1 MIPQPPHNADAAP
14 PGLLGHPAFRSLESE
29 LTTVRL
35 KGGETLFLAGEPGD
49 ALYVVVFGRLRA
61 LLTGGPW
68 GDRVLGEIG
77 RGESVGEMALLTGEP
92 RSATV
97 VAVRDTELVKLS
109 SDAFQRLVQRDP
121 NVMLDLVRLIIA
133 RYQRVIRPSERYQSV
148 AVALALVPC
157 TADVPI
163 KNFSGDL
170 VRALSRTRKVF
181 AMDADGVERHRG
193 VRADE
198 SGFESPE
205 LAGWLQEQELR
216 HEYAVYTADP
226 RPSAWTRMCVR
237 QADLVLLVG
246 AAGGVAQM
254 DRGLLHLVRADETRR
269 ELALLYDPVRQAP
282 QHAAEWLS
290 LLPFTAHHHVDPAQ
304 SRDYERLARMLT
316 GHAIGLVLGGGGAR
330 GLAHIGVIQALE
342 EARIPVDLV
351 GGTSIG
357 AVIGGQLASG
367 WTSARILAETR
378 KMLVEGGSLNDY
390 TVPVIALLRG
400 RRFFGML
407 RKLYGDRRIEDLPIG
422 YFCISTNLSQS
433 TCMVHRSGLL
443 QKWVA
448 ASMAVPGM
456 GPPIFDGRDVLVDGG
471 VVNNLPVDIMRGFA
485 RGPVFASNVSPRVEM
500 RLDREYPDFPSP
512 WRVLFSWVNPWGT
525 PMQVPGIAS
534 ILTRT
539 VSLRQRTAE
548 AVEQDDA
555 DLLFEPPSGGHRFLD
570 WHAFDRIVDA
580 SYHSAMATLE
590 RWSRQGN
597 PPSLPGTGA
606 QDV

>member
-1 MIPQPPHNADAAP
+1 MTFQPPHNADAAL

-29 LTTVRL
+29 LQIVRL

-61 LLTGGPW
+61 LLTGGPQ

-109 SDAFQRLVQRDP
+109 SDAFQHLVQRDP
-121 NVMLDLVRLIIA
+121 NVMLELVRLIIA
-133 RYQRVIRPSERYQSV
+133 RYQRVIRPSDRYQS
-148 AVALALVPC
+148 VALALVPC
-157 TADVPI
+157 SSDVPI
-163 KNFSGDL
+163 KDFSDGL
-170 VRALSRTRKVF
+170 VRALSQTRRVF

-193 VRADE
+193 VRPDQ
-198 SGFESPE
+198 SDSDGPE
-205 LAGWLQEQELR
+205 LAGWLQEHELR
-216 HEYAVYTADP
+216 HDYAVYAADP

-237 QADLVLLVG
+237 QADIVLLVG
-246 AAGGVAQM
+246 ATEGIAQM
-254 DRGLLHLVRADETRR
+254 DPGLLDLVRADETRR
-269 ELALLYDPVRQAP
+269 ELALLCDPARQAP

-290 LLPFTAHHHVDPAQ
+290 RLPFTAHHHVNPELPQ
-304 SRDYERLARMLT
+304 DYERLARLLT

-330 GLAHIGVIQALE
+330 GLAHIGVIRALE
-342 EARIPVDLV
+342 EARIPIDLV

-357 AVIGGQLASG
+357 AIIGGQLASG
-367 WTSARILAETR
+367 WPSTRIFEETR
-378 KMLVEGGSLNDY
+378 RVLVEGGSLNDY
-390 TVPVIALLRG
+390 TVPIIALLHG

-407 RKLYGDRRIEDLPIG
+407 HKLFGDRRIEDLPIG

-433 TCMVHRSGLL
+433 TGMVHRSGSL

-448 ASMAVPGM
+448 ASMAVPGV

-485 RGPVFASNVSPRVEM
+485 RGPVFASNVSARVEM
-500 RLDREYPDFPSP
+500 RLDREYSDIPSP
-512 WRVLFSWVNPWGT
+512 WRVLFSWINPFGT
-525 PMQVPGIAS
+525 PMQVPSIAS

-539 VSLRQRTAE
+539 VSLRQRTPE

-555 DLLFEPPSGGHRFLD
+555 DLLFEPPSGGHKLLD
-570 WHAFDRIVDA
+570 WHAFDQIVEA
-580 SYHSAMATLE
+580 GYRSAVVSLE
-590 RWSRQGN
+590 QWSRRRNASRQG
-597 PPSLPGTGA
+597 A
-606 QDV
+606 